1 MAKNSVPDWDET
13 ASENKDIGGT
23 NIDEG
28 CSPSGMNDAVRKIM
42 AQLKTFFKSSAFRL
56 WDGTD
61 STKRLAFDLSDITT
75 GTTRTLKAPD
85 VSGTLALASH
95 DVGEK
100 STIVDDDEISGSDSE
115 ASFAQKR
122 WKWST
127 LTNAL
132 TGLFFEIHPGTNGW
146 LRIFSFYLQW
156 GVANVAAPAVV
167 NLPTTFPTGAF
178 FGLASARTTGSG
190 QIAACIDISTTTIT
204 LQQLKGSTDTYI
216 SGPVNW
222 VTGGY

>member
-1 MAKNSVPDWDET
+1 MARNSVPEWDET

-28 CSPSGMNDAVRKIM
+28 CSPSGINDAIRKVM

-56 WDGTD
+56 WDDTD
-61 STKRLAFDLSDITT
+61 STKRLAFDLSDLTT
-75 GTTRTLKAPD
+75 ATTRTLTVQDKD
-85 VSGTLALASH
+85 GTIALATH
-95 DVGEK
+95 DLDEK
-100 STIVDDDEISGSDSE
+100 STIVSDDEVAGADSE
-115 ASFAQKR
+115 DSYAQKR

-156 GVANVAAPAVV
+156 GIANVAAPNAV
-167 NLPTTFPTGAF
+167 NLPTTFPNGTF
-178 FGLASARTTGSG
+178 FGLASAGTAASG
-190 QIAACIDISTTTIT
+190 QIATCVGLSTTQIT
-204 LQQLKGSTDTYI
+204 LQQIKGNTDTYV
-216 SGPVNW
+216 SGAVGW
-222 VTGGY
+222 VAGGY